1 MVQPDH
7 VHLFINPPTHELP
20 ADIAK

>member
-7 VHLFINPPTHELP
+7 VHLFINPPTHESP

>member
-7 VHLFINPPTHELP
+7 VHLFINPPTHESP
-20 ADIAK
+20 ANIAK